1 MTLELDPWQ
10 QEVLETEG
18 NLVLRSG
25 RQTGKSTVISIKA
38 SEYAVSHAKKLV
50 LIVAAVER
58 QAYLLFEKTLSY
70 LVDNYKKLIK
80 TGKER
85 PTKHV
90 INLTNGSRIMCL
102 PTGLTGYGI
111 RGYTTDLLI
120 VDEAAFVRD
129 EVFRAVSPQLAVTGG
144 KLILLSTPFGKEG
157 YFYERFD
164 DSSFKTFHVSS
175 EDCPRIDKEFLKREK
190 TRMSRI
196 QYAQEYLGEFVDELL
211 RFFPT
216 ELIKS
221 CMKFGE
227 SHHSTKGD
235 KFLGVDVAQMGGDE
249 TVLIS
254 LARVKR
260 HILRMIDMDISTR
273 TRLTETIARIKMF
286 DTKWD
291 YRRIYVDSGGLG
303 VGVCDTLLEDE
314 QTRRKI
320 VEINNASRSI
330 EWAKKRKKRL
340 MKEDLYTN
348 LLRLMEQNKVVLFN
362 NPEIMQS
369 LSSVQ
374 CEYIE
379 GKMKIYGRYTHI
391 AEALV
396 RAAWCMRDKRLNIW
410 VR

>member
-1 MTLELDPWQ
+1 MRIKLDPWQ